1 MCVINNAFGIIYT
14 GDNSL
19 RLKDLTYSRSVAAV
33 PFGGRY
39 RCIDFMMSCMVNSGL
54 TNIGVITQK
63 NYHSLMDHL
72 GSGKEW
78 DLHRKRDGLFMLPPF
93 VTRDNVGLYRGTVE
107 ALKSVS
113 GYIRRSAQRYAILA
127 GSYTIFNTTFCDM
140 LEQHVQTGA
149 DITIMYNEEQHFEPE
164 DQYEDLRLMLDER
177 GRITDMEYNP
187 YRPGSPY
194 KSCDVILMEKTL
206 LEYLVEEASA
216 HGQYQFSQDVLMR
229 NVAKLKIYGYHYTGY
244 VARLNSPN
252 SYFAANMALLDKDIR
267 EELFSRE
274 HPVYTK
280 VKDEV
285 PARYGPSSAAHNSIV
300 ADGCIIDGE
309 IENCVLFRGVYVAQ
323 GAKLKNCIAMQGA
336 QIQKNCDLSYVV
348 LDKSVIVK
356 RGRSLSGYKSFP
368 VLLKKGSIV

>member
-1 MCVINNAFGIIYT
+1 MISNAFGIIYT
-14 GDNSL
+14 SDNSM

-39 RCIDFMMSCMVNSGL
+39 RCIDFIMSDMVNSGM
-54 TNIGVITQK
+54 TNIGIIAQK

-113 GYIRRSAQRYAILA
+113 GYIRRSSQRYAFLS
-127 GSYTIFNTTFCDM
+127 GSYTIFNTTFHDM
-140 LEQHVQTGA
+140 LEQHIKTGA
-149 DITIMYNEEQHFEPE
+149 DITIMYNDETTFDPQ
-164 DQYEDLRLMLDER
+164 DQYEDLRLMVDSR
-177 GRITDMEYNP
+177 GRVTDMEIDP
-187 YRPGSPY
+187 YRPGSPH
-194 KSCDVILMEKTL
+194 KSCDVVLMEKTL

-216 HGQYQFSQDVLMR
+216 HGQYDFQQDVLMR
-229 NVAKLKIYGYHYTGY
+229 NVNKLKIYGYQYNGY

-252 SYFAANMALLDKDIR
+252 SFFAANMALLEQKVRQD
-267 EELFSRE
+267 LFNDE
-274 HPVYTK
+274 HPIYTK

-285 PARYGPSSAAHNSIV
+285 PARYGPRAQAKNSIV
-300 ADGCIIDGE
+300 ADGCIIEGE
-309 IENCVLFRGVYVAQ
+309 IENCVLFRGVYVAE
-323 GAKLKNCIAMQGA
+323 GAKLKNCIIMQAA
-336 QIQKNCDLSYVV
+336 QVQENSELSHVV

-356 RGRSLSGYKSFP
+356 RGRHLSGYESFP
-368 VLLKKGSIV
+368 IITRKGSII

>member
-1 MCVINNAFGIIYT
+1 MISNAFGIIYT

-33 PFGGRY
+33 PYGGRY
-39 RCIDFMMSCMVNSGL
+39 RCIDFIMSCMVNSGM
-54 TNIGVITQK
+54 TNIGIIAQK

-113 GYIRRSAQRYAILA
+113 GYIRRSSQRYAFLS
-127 GSYTIFNTTFCDM
+127 GSYTIFNTTFHDM
-140 LEQHVQTGA
+140 LEQHIKTGA
-149 DITIMYNEEQHFEPE
+149 DITIMYNDETAFDPE
-164 DQYEDLRLMLDER
+164 DQYEDLRLMVDSR
-177 GRITDMEYNP
+177 GRVTDMEIDP
-187 YRPGSPY
+187 YRPGSPH
-194 KSCDVILMEKTL
+194 KSCDVVLMEKTL

-216 HGQYQFSQDVLMR
+216 HGQYDFQQDVLMR
-229 NVAKLKIYGYHYTGY
+229 NVNKLKIYGYQYNGY

-252 SYFAANMALLDKDIR
+252 SFFAANMALLEQKVRMD
-267 EELFSRE
+267 LFNDE
-274 HPVYTK
+274 HPIYTK

-285 PARYGPSSAAHNSIV
+285 PARYGPRAHAKNSIV
-300 ADGCIIDGE
+300 ADGCIIEGD
-309 IENCVLFRGVYVAQ
+309 IENCVLFRGVYVAE
-323 GAKLKNCIAMQGA
+323 GAKLKNCIIMQAA
-336 QIQKNCDLSYVV
+336 QVQENSELSHVV

-356 RGRSLSGYKSFP
+356 RGRHLSGYESFP
-368 VLLKKGSIV
+368 IITRKGSII